1 MTKWS
6 DCCRDCNGSWV
17 KNDAAK
23 NTLLMERSYLLLLG
37 ALSGLVSVLLHAVL
51 WSLLELVRPAGGT
64 LVAIETRAAMARID
78 IPDILLHVL
87 GGIGLGLIFWLSWG
101 LAAVV
106 SVPWWTRGLVFG
118 GLAWAF
124 VGLPAIISLA
134 RARSGALGATGVIAL
149 QWATTC
155 VIAGLACA
163 WSWERAA

>member
-1 MTKWS
+1 
-6 DCCRDCNGSWV
+6 
-17 KNDAAK
+17 
-23 NTLLMERSYLLLLG
+23 MERSYLLLLG

-51 WSLLELVRPAGGT
+51 WSLLELIRPAVGT
-64 LVAIETRAAMARID
+64 ARDSGARSAMARLD
-78 IPDILLHVL
+78 IPDIALHVMW
-87 GGIGLGLIFWLSWG
+87 GIGLGLLFWLSWG

-124 VGLPAIISLA
+124 MGLPAIVSLA
-134 RARSGALGATGVIAL
+134 RARGGSRGATSVIAL

>member
-1 MTKWS
+1 
-6 DCCRDCNGSWV
+6 
-17 KNDAAK
+17 
-23 NTLLMERSYLLLLG
+23 MERSYLLLLG

-51 WSLLELVRPAGGT
+51 WSVVDMVRPA
-64 LVAIETRAAMARID
+64 ASRNPETRAVMAKLD
-78 IPDILLHVL
+78 LPDILLHVMW
-87 GGIGLGLIFWLSWG
+87 GIGLGLLFWLSWG

-106 SVPWWTRGLVFG
+106 SVPWWQRGLMFG

-124 VGLPAIISLA
+124 MGLPAIVSLV
-134 RARSGALGATGVIAL
+134 RARGATAGSMTVIAL